1 MKFLVLGLASLCG
14 ALRHPPPTVHLEI
27 DILPNAVH
35 VDVVGELH
43 VWNAWLGTSVST
55 EYLLSRADCARLQA
69 KATEFFGRA
78 NRFQL
83 DGKPVVLNV
92 TEVIPPTDF
101 DPGRGMPNVRIRLR
115 APSETEA
122 KTLGMVWETFEL
134 TDWFEKPAVPVTI
147 RYRGDVEQA
156 VLTPREP
163 EYVWHTR
170 VVTPR
175 RVRLDRVS
183 ADNPT
188 DRSLPV
194 LSAALLC
201 GGLGWLLFARK
212 RHPVRAGLG
221 AAGLLLAALAL
232 RDTALVRLPWGGVRM
247 PGETQAI
254 DIFQR
259 LQGNVYRAFEASTAE
274 DVYDLLSVSVVP
286 EILDELYADVY
297 ESLVLRGQGGA
308 VCKVEKLDLFE
319 RALVAAPAP
328 ARGLGFDVACGWRV
342 HGLVSHWGHEHRRL
356 NQYRATYSVVHDGQA
371 WKIGRVVV
379 SEQQR
384 VGDNG

>member
-1 MKFLVLGLASLCG
+1 MRLIALGLASLWC
-14 ALRHPPPTVHLEI
+14 ALGHPPPTVHLEV
-27 DILPNAVH
+27 DVLPDAVAL
-35 VDVVGELH
+35 DVVGELH
-43 VWNAWLGTSVST
+43 VWNAWLGTNVST
-55 EYLLSRADCARLQA
+55 EYLMSRADCARLQV
-69 KATEFFGRA
+69 KATEFFARA
-78 NRFQL
+78 NRLQL
-83 DGKPVVLNV
+83 DGKPVVPIV
-92 TEVIPPTDF
+92 SEVIPPTDF

-115 APSETEA
+115 LPCETEA

-175 RVRLDRVS
+175 RVRLDRVPVDS
-183 ADNPT
+183 SGE
-188 DRSLPV
+188 RHVPV
-194 LSAALLC
+194 LSSALLC
-201 GGLGWLLFARK
+201 GGLGWLLVSRK
-212 RHPVRAGLG
+212 RHPSRAVLG
-221 AAGLLLAALAL
+221 AAGLFLAALAL
-232 RDTALVRLPWGGVRM
+232 RETALVRLPWGGVRV
-247 PGETQAI
+247 PAEAQAF

-259 LQGNVYRAFEASTAE
+259 LQGNVYRAFEAGSAD
-274 DVYDLLSVSVVP
+274 DVYDLLAVSVMP

-319 RALVAAPAP
+319 RALVAAPSP
-328 ARGLGFDVACGWRV
+328 GRSPGFDVACGWRV
-342 HGLVSHWGHEHRRL
+342 HGRVSHWGHEHRRL

-384 VGDNG
+384 VDDNG